1 MKKLLIVM
9 FATFT
14 LVISK
19 CEGQTIS
26 FNKNYNNNIDN
37 LFNIHTT
44 DSGYYFVML
53 SGYPIRPLYSYYT
66 FINNVGDTIQQTEFG
81 SDSDYFQTYSITNK
95 NDSVKFFG
103 GYCYNDTLKKVLL
116 KLIFVKNNGD
126 SIGYSN
132 YVDPDSGDVY
142 ISNLICTSDGG
153 ILATGEY
160 VDSLNLDGNI
170 IIIKLDSLGNFL
182 WKRVFGGIR
191 YDAGLTS
198 IETPDKGFLTLGWT
212 RSFGFG
218 NSSNRDII
226 LVKWDSLGNKLWHK
240 TYGGP
245 NMDSGFGITATSDG
259 NYLLAC
265 GRYGNTDIQSWLA
278 KVDGNGN
285 LIWNKFYGTRSEIW
299 WAKERFDGSI
309 VAVGADRTNQF
320 DDGYIIKTDSLGA
333 MVWDRHFNLNNN
345 HSYFRDFDFTLDGGY
360 ICAGFA
366 FTGASGNQD
375 AWLVKLDSLG
385 CDSIGCAAYVG
396 LFDPPNIK
404 EEEILLFPN
413 PVHDI
418 LQIKFDFPY
427 AGALHWTLYTAEGK
441 LIKQRP
447 EYVMKYFSINVSDL
461 NPGMYLLQL
470 KTDTGRTMKK
480 FFKQ

>member
-1 MKKLLIVM
+1 M
-9 FATFT
+9 
-14 LVISK
+14 
-19 CEGQTIS
+19 
-26 FNKNYNNNIDN
+26 
-37 LFNIHTT
+37 FNIQSD
-44 DSGYYFVML
+44 DSAYSFVMTGGWPNVKL
-53 SGYPIRPLYSYYT
+53 YFTKIDKYGDTLLTKEYGSINEYYSTYSY
-66 FINNVGDTIQQTEFG
+66 FKF
-81 SDSDYFQTYSITNK
+81 
-95 NDSVKFFG
+95 NDSVKIFG
-103 GYCYNDTLKKVLL
+103 GYCYDYIISKYKI
-116 KLIFVKNNGD
+116 KLFLSTNIGD
-126 SIGYSN
+126 SLNSYEYI
-132 YVDPDSGDVY
+132 DPDSGNIYANTFLVA
-142 ISNLICTSDGG
+142 SDKSI
-153 ILATGEY
+153 ILTGEY
-160 VDSLNLDGNI
+160 IDSTGLQGDILI
-170 IIIKLDSLGNFL
+170 VKLDSSGNFI
-182 WKRVFGGIR
+182 WKSVFGGIR
-191 YDAGLTS
+191 YDAGFTS

-226 LVKWDSLGNKLWHK
+226 LVKWDSLGNKLCHK
-240 TYGGP
+240 TYGGL

-265 GRYGNTDIQSWLA
+265 GRYGITDIQSWLA

-309 VAVGADRTNQF
+309 VAVGADRTNQY

-333 MVWDRHFNLNNN
+333 KVWDRHFNLNNN

-366 FTGASGNQD
+366 FTGNSGNQD

-385 CDSIGCAAYVG
+385 CDSLGCAAYVG
-396 LFDPPNIK
+396 LFEPPSK
-404 EEEILLFPN
+404 SEEEIVLFPN
-413 PVHDI
+413 PAHDI

-427 AGALHWTLYTAEGK
+427 AGALHWYLYTAEGK

-447 EYVMKYFSINVSDL
+447 EYVMKNFSIDVSDL

>member
-1 MKKLLIVM
+1 MIMIV
-9 FATFT
+9 TFT
-14 LVISK
+14 LVLNK
-19 CEGQTIS
+19 CEGQSIS
-26 FNKNYNNNIDN
+26 FNKTYDNSIDG
-37 LFNIHTT
+37 LFNVRTI
-44 DSGYYFVML
+44 DSGYYIVMN
-53 SGYPIRPLYSYYT
+53 SGYPIFPLYTCFTLIDNY
-66 FINNVGDTIQQTEFG
+66 GDTIKQNKYG
-81 SDSDYFQTYSITNK
+81 SDSEYIISVSVLSI
-95 NDSVKFFG
+95 NDSLITFG
-103 GYCYNDTLKKVLL
+103 GYCYDDNYKKITLKVY
-116 KLIFVKNNGD
+116 FSNNYGD
-126 SIGYSN
+126 SIGFNKYI
-132 YVDPDSGDVY
+132 DPDSGDVY
-142 ISNLICTSDGG
+142 TSSLILISDGG
-153 ILATGEY
+153 ILATGSY
-160 VDSLNLDGNI
+160 VDSTNQQSEI
-170 IIIKLDSLGNFL
+170 EIIKLDSTGNFL
-182 WKRVFGGIR
+182 WKNVFGGNN
-191 YDAGLTS
+191 YDAGSTS

-218 NSSNRDII
+218 NNSNRDII

-265 GRYGNTDIQSWLA
+265 GRYGITDIQSWLA

-285 LIWNKFYGTRSEIW
+285 LLWNKFYGTRSEIW

-309 VAVGADRTNQF
+309 VSVGADRTSQYDN
-320 DDGYIIKTDSLGA
+320 GYIIKTDSLGA
-333 MVWDRHFNLNNN
+333 KVWDRHFNLNNS

-385 CDSIGCAAYVG
+385 CDSLGCAAYVG
-396 LFDPPNIK
+396 LFEPPSK
-404 EEEILLFPN
+404 SEEEIVLFPN
-413 PVHDI
+413 PAHDI

-427 AGALHWTLYTAEGK
+427 AGALHWYLYTAEGK

-447 EYVMKYFSINVSDL
+447 EYVMRNFSINVSDL
-461 NPGMYLLQL
+461 NSGMYLLEL